1 MIDASQTSSIDER
14 IEREH
19 AALAELARRI
29 HGRPELCFEE
39 HEAARAIAEYLER
52 IGFAVE
58 RGVGGMPT
66 AFRACAGRKT
76 GPRVAVL
83 AEYDALPDIGHACG
97 HNLIAAAGVGAFV
110 GAAAVAER
118 AGGEIVLLGT
128 PAEEGGGG
136 KIKLIEAG
144 AFEGVDA
151 AMMMHPFDRDI
162 LVHPFLALCTY
173 TFRFSGKASHAA
185 AAPHDGKNALTACMD
200 TFHLVDSQRATF
212 RDGVRVHGIIR
223 DGGGQASN
231 VIPETA
237 SAEIVVRAPDDVEH
251 ARVRAI
257 VERCARAAAMA
268 SDATVEFDVHEG
280 YRSLNSNRTMA
291 RAFGVHCE
299 SLGRRPKETDP
310 TAGTGSTDMGDVS
323 QVVPSIHPLFGIVDQ
338 GTTTIHQREFAV
350 AAASDRGVDTAVLAA
365 KAMARTAIELISDG
379 ALRERVRAEFAST
392 KPPEAER
399 REPRTSRP

>member
-1 MIDASQTSSIDER
+1 VIDASATSSIDQR
-14 IEREH
+14 IERER
-19 AALAELARRI
+19 AALAKLARDI
-29 HGRPELCFEE
+29 HARPELRFEE
-39 HEAARAIAEYLER
+39 HEAARAIADYLER
-52 IGFAVE
+52 VGFSVE

-66 AFRACAGRKT
+66 AFRARAGKSG

-118 AGGEIVLLGT
+118 AGGEVVLLGT

-144 AFEGVDA
+144 AFANVDA
-151 AMMMHPFDRDI
+151 AMMFHPFDRDI

-173 TFRFSGKASHAA
+173 LFRFGGKASHAA
-185 AAPHDGKNALTACMD
+185 AAPHDGRNALTACMD
-200 TFHLVDSQRATF
+200 TFHLIDSQRATF

-237 SAEIVVRAPDDVEH
+237 SAEIVVRAQDEAEH

-268 SDATVEFDVHEG
+268 SDVTLAFDVHEG
-280 YRSLNSNRTMA
+280 YRSLKNNFTMA
-291 RAFGVHCE
+291 RAFGAHCGE
-299 SLGRRPKETDP
+299 LGRAPKETDP

-323 QVVPSIHPLFGIVDQ
+323 QVVPSIHPMLGIVDQ
-338 GTTTIHQREFAV
+338 GTTTIHQRDFAA
-350 AAASDRGVDTAVLAA
+350 AAASDRGVETALVAA
-365 KAMARTAIELISDG
+365 KAMARTAIELITDT
-379 ALRERVRAEFAST
+379 ALRERVRAEFA
-392 KPPEAER
+392 AAR
-399 REPRTSRP
+399 

>member
-1 MIDASQTSSIDER
+1 MIDASATSSIDQR
-14 IEREH
+14 IERER
-19 AALAELARRI
+19 AALAKLARDI
-29 HGRPELCFEE
+29 HARPELRFEE
-39 HEAARAIAEYLER
+39 HEAARAIADYLER
-52 IGFAVE
+52 VGFSVE

-66 AFRACAGRKT
+66 AFRARAGKSG

-118 AGGEIVLLGT
+118 AGGEVVLLGT

-144 AFEGVDA
+144 AFANVDA
-151 AMMMHPFDRDI
+151 AMMFHPFDRDI

-173 TFRFSGKASHAA
+173 LFRFGGKASHAA
-185 AAPHDGKNALTACMD
+185 AAPHDGRNALTACMD
-200 TFHLVDSQRATF
+200 TFHLIDSQRATF

-237 SAEIVVRAPDDVEH
+237 SAEIVVRAQDEAEH

-268 SDATVEFDVHEG
+268 SDVTLAFDVHEG
-280 YRSLNSNRTMA
+280 YRSLKNNFTMA
-291 RAFGVHCE
+291 RAFGAHCGE
-299 SLGRRPKETDP
+299 LGRAPKETDP

-323 QVVPSIHPLFGIVDQ
+323 QVVPSIHPMLGIVDQ
-338 GTTTIHQREFAV
+338 GTTTIHQRDFAA
-350 AAASDRGVDTAVLAA
+350 AAASDRGVETALVAA
-365 KAMARTAIELISDG
+365 KAMARTAIELITDT
-379 ALRERVRAEFAST
+379 ALRERVRAEFA
-392 KPPEAER
+392 AAR
-399 REPRTSRP
+399 